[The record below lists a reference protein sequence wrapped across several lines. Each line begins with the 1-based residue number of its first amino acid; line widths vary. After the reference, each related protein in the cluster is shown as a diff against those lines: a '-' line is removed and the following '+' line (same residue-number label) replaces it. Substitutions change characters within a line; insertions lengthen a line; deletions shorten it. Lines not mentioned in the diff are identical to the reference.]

1 MKEKL
6 RVIWKETKE
15 YILNL
20 GTEKQWVI
28 DSLLLQKKDDTL
40 CWTINNRE
48 ISLVDCEHWLC
59 KSYIAL
65 ASVRPSRCVTNPRP
79 SDNYTHSTRL
89 VVDYPRCCHNCIEVT
104 IESFNETALTL
115 QKWPLLNKEYKYIE

>member
-15 YILNL
+15 YILSL
-20 GTEKQWVI
+20 STEKQWVI
-28 DSLLLQKKDDTL
+28 DSMLLQRKDDTL

-48 ISLVDCEHWLC
+48 ILLVDCEHWLC

-65 ASVRPSRCVTNPRP
+65 AAVRPSRCITNPRP
-79 SDNYTHSTRL
+79 SNNYTHPTRL
-89 VVDYPRCCHNCIEVT
+89 IVDYPKCCHNCIEVA
-104 IESFNETALTL
+104 IESFNKTALTL
-115 QKWPLLNKEYKYIE
+115 QKWPLLNKEYEYNE